1 MSEEPA
7 SRSNKR
13 ATLPSSHVEDVDRDF
28 RNAVQDALK
37 EHERAGNTVPVLRD
51 GKVVQV
57 SPKEIMSKEEPA
69 TAQIFHA
76 DLFGSRQDKYVT
88 LAEQKLS
95 DVTWNEVKPTSPF
108 YLFVPQ
114 NQDVREEYEKGWS
127 VKDIF
132 PINSIGTLTKR
143 DRLAIA
149 LTKDELVDRMTQFVD
164 KKKTDEEIA
173 RLFDLKMEDNDM
185 WDIKRARTSFSE
197 ADIDKYVR
205 LEWFRPFEK
214 RWIMYHDK
222 IIARQNKRVLH
233 NFDQPNIGLVAVR
246 QLAALPFDHAWVTND
261 LCDQHYISTR
271 TKEGGV
277 VFPLYHFPT
286 EEEAAIGINK
296 EANLAPAFVKAL
308 TDAIG
313 TEATPEEIFG
323 YIYGIL
329 HAPTYRTRY
338 AEFLKRDFPRIP
350 LPRDLFTFKDLAA
363 YGDRLVALHLLE
375 DPTLTNT
382 GIGFPDAGNNTVD
395 KMRADKRFGGGR
407 VRLNDAQSFTNVPA
421 DVWEYRVGGYQPAA
435 KWLDDRAGRKL
446 SDADITHYQRMLAAI
461 RETLFLLPAIDAIF
475 ARVPHAPLLVD

>member
-76 DLFGSRQDKYVT
+76 DLFGSRQDKYAT

-127 VKDIF
+127 VTDIF
-132 PINSIGTLTKR
+132 PVNVLGFQTHRDSFAIDLDASALRERITALRDTK
-143 DRLAIA
+143 L
-149 LTKDELVDRMTQFVD
+149 
-164 KKKTDEEIA
+164 TDEEIKQ
-173 RLFDLKMEDNDM
+173 RYHVTDNRD
-185 WDIKRARTSFSE
+185 WQVASARTKVRADKNWE
-197 ADIDKYVR
+197 AAFTNCLY
-205 LEWFRPFEK
+205 RPFDVRPCYYSDVAMDYPRKELV
-214 RWIMYHDK
+214 RNMLDK
-222 IIARQNKRVLH
+222 VNLVL
-233 NFDQPNIGLVAVR
+233 LVPR
-246 QLAALPFDHAWVTND
+246 QLSTNQYHHV
-261 LCDQHYISTR
+261 LCASIPAESCAVSNN
-271 TKEGGV
+271 TKEQNYA
-277 VFPLYHFPT
+277 FPLYLYPT
-286 EEEAAIGINK
+286 EQEKEFGIEK
-296 EANLAPAFVKAL
+296 HANLAPAFVKAL

-323 YIYGIL
+323 YIYGVL

-363 YGDRLVALHLLE
+363 CGDRLVALHLLE